1 MSIFAEDGK
10 IDILPGHVPQAAG
23 PPRKFASARFRG
35 EKEEKGGENR
45 SCLFV
50 ELREQAVEPF
60 PTEAEPASCTD
71 LLASESK
78 YKIPISVTS
87 ERKSDI
93 HVFQVAITALPG
105 IAQGRVPAD
114 HERRPGEAEGCREEA

>member
-1 MSIFAEDGK
+1 MPSFATSCTF
-10 IDILPGHVPQAAG
+10 L
-23 PPRKFASARFRG
+23 RG

-50 ELREQAVEPF
+50 ELREQAVEPL
-60 PTEAEPASCTD
+60 PAEAEPASGAD

-78 YKIPISVTS
+78 YKLPISVTS

-105 IAQGRVPAD
+105 IAQGSPDGQYAWVLQGIGLTHPA
-114 HERRPGEAEGCREEA
+114 

>member
-1 MSIFAEDGK
+1 MPSFATFCIF
-10 IDILPGHVPQAAG
+10 L
-23 PPRKFASARFRG
+23 RG

-50 ELREQAVEPF
+50 EFRKKSVEPF

-105 IAQGRVPAD
+105 IAQGSPDGQYVGILEGIGLTHPA
-114 HERRPGEAEGCREEA
+114 